1 MRILRYQKNENPP
14 QFMKITM
21 INHKKMLTEKFML
34 RKKREEAKKTR

>member
-1 MRILRYQKNENPP
+1 MRILRYQKNDAP